1 LQNIE
6 QNIEQKIK
14 NSLDKIRIYLQEDGG
29 DVEFAGFNESTNILY
44 VRLTGN
50 CSSCPFSI
58 MTLRAGIERFV
69 KFEIEEVSR
78 VEQVK

>member
-1 LQNIE
+1 LQNVE

-44 VRLTGN
+44 VRLMGN

-69 KFEIEEVSR
+69 KSEIEEVSR